1 MPPYDL
7 DHRLV
12 VGVSSSA
19 LFDLSTSQRVF
30 DEQGIDAYRAYQD
43 KYRDRMLR
51 PGVAFEFV
59 QRLLS
64 LNDLSP
70 AAGDPLVEVFVLS
83 KNDPSTGLRVM
94 SSVAAHGLPISR
106 AIFTQG
112 VAPYAYIPAL
122 NISLFLSGD
131 AGDVRA
137 ATTLGHPAGQ
147 VLGSA
152 AVGQGA
158 SSGPTAPRTSGARV
172 APGDAPV
179 AVEPAVEATTPV
191 GDVTAQDASPTW
203 VDADEVK
210 ELRVAFDFDGVLAD
224 DSAERIF
231 QSGGLEQFHQ
241 YESARKITEHHA
253 GPILPFLRALSTIQR
268 REEERVAEDPGYRP
282 RVRVSIVTARS
293 APSHERAVNTL
304 RSWGVTVNDAFFLG
318 GADKGRVLRVLR
330 PHIFFDDQR
339 GHLDPVAR
347 EVASV
352 LVPYGVTNEAQV
364 VAHLAPGTAAA
375 SAAEAAAPAG
385 APSAPDETMPDETAP
400 DGAAPDGA
408 APDAPALVPA
418 G

>member
-30 DEQGIDAYRAYQD
+30 DEQGIEAYRAYQD
-43 KYRDRMLR
+43 RYRDRTLR
-51 PGVAFEFV
+51 RGVAFEFV

-70 AAGDPLVEVFVLS
+70 DAQDPLVEVFVLS

-94 SSVAAHGLPISR
+94 SSVAAYGLPISR

-112 VAPYAYIPAL
+112 LAPYAYIPAL

-131 AGDVRA
+131 AGDVRR

-152 AVGQGA
+152 AVGHLA
-158 SSGPTAPRTSGARV
+158 AAGPTAEHP
-172 APGDAPV
+172 PGAPV
-179 AVEPAVEATTPV
+179 TAGEAEV
-191 GDVTAQDASPTW
+191 AADDA
-203 VDADEVK
+203 A

-231 QSGGLEQFHQ
+231 QSDGLEQFHQ
-241 YESARKITEHHA
+241 YESARKVTEHHA

-268 REEERVAEDPGYRP
+268 REDERVAEDPTYRP

-352 LVPYGVTNEAQV
+352 LVPYGVTNEV
-364 VAHLAPGTAAA
+364 TAVPSEPTVDA
-375 SAAEAAAPAG
+375 STPTPVG
-385 APSAPDETMPDETAP
+385 
-400 DGAAPDGA
+400 
-408 APDAPALVPA
+408 
-418 G
+418 

>member
-1 MPPYDL
+1 VPPYDL
-7 DHRLV
+7 DNRLV

-19 LFDLSTSQRVF
+19 LFDLSDSQRVF
-30 DEQGIDAYRAYQD
+30 DEEGIDAYRAYQD
-43 KYRDRMLR
+43 EFRERPLR
-51 PGVAFEFV
+51 PGVAFDFV

-70 AAGDPLVEVFVLS
+70 SAQDPLVEVFVLS

-94 SSVAAHGLPISR
+94 SSVAHHDLPISR

-112 VAPYAYIPAL
+112 LAPYAYIPAL

-131 AGDVRA
+131 ERDVRT

-152 AVGQGA
+152 AVGRAAPGPTTERVSGAPVTLGGPRGGTHPIPGGA
-158 SSGPTAPRTSGARV
+158 SRGSDHPDDGS
-172 APGDAPV
+172 
-179 AVEPAVEATTPV
+179 
-191 GDVTAQDASPTW
+191 
-203 VDADEVK
+203 
-210 ELRVAFDFDGVLAD
+210 LRVAFDFDGVLAD
-224 DSAERIF
+224 DSAERVY
-231 QSGGLEQFHQ
+231 QSAGSEQFHQ
-241 YESARKITEHHA
+241 YESARKVTQHHA

-268 REEERVAEDPGYRP
+268 REEERVAADPAYRP

-318 GADKGRVLRVLR
+318 GAEKGRVLRVLR

-352 LVPYGVTNEAQV
+352 LVPYGVTNEPPA
-364 VAHLAPGTAAA
+364 
-375 SAAEAAAPAG
+375 AAAPPREVAADAPTPGVTPAEAHAPG
-385 APSAPDETMPDETAP
+385 APRPDGGAPDEPAP
-400 DGAAPDGA
+400 VVDP
-408 APDAPALVPA
+408 VPSPV

>member
-1 MPPYDL
+1 PEGAPVPPYDL

-12 VGVSSSA
+12 VGVASSA

-43 KYRDRMLR
+43 RYRDRMLR

-70 AAGDPLVEVFVLS
+70 AAGDPLVEVFILS

-94 SSVAAHGLPISR
+94 SSVEAHGLPISR

-131 AGDVRA
+131 AGDVRT

-152 AVGQGA
+152 AVGRGA
-158 SSGPTAPRTSGARV
+158 SSGPTAQRTSGARV
-172 APGDAPV
+172 ALGDAPV
-179 AVEPAVEATTPV
+179 AVEPAVEGAVMGDATADISAEIATDAEV
-191 GDVTAQDASPTW
+191 G
-203 VDADEVK
+203 

-231 QSGGLEQFHQ
+231 QSGGLAQFHQ

-268 REEERVAEDPGYRP
+268 REEQRVAEDPGYRP

-352 LVPYGVTNEAQV
+352 LVPYGVTNE
-364 VAHLAPGTAAA
+364 VAP
-375 SAAEAAAPAG
+375 P
-385 APSAPDETMPDETAP
+385 
-400 DGAAPDGA
+400 

>member
-43 KYRDRMLR
+43 RYRDRTLR
-51 PGVAFEFV
+51 RGVAFEFV

-70 AAGDPLVEVFVLS
+70 DAQDPLVEVFVLS

-94 SSVAAHGLPISR
+94 SSVAAYGLPISR

-112 VAPYAYIPAL
+112 LAPYAYIPAL
-122 NISLFLSGD
+122 NVSLFLSGD
-131 AGDVRA
+131 ARDVRT

-152 AVGQGA
+152 AVGHLA
-158 SSGPTAPRTSGARV
+158 APGPTAEHP
-172 APGDAPV
+172 PGAPV
-179 AVEPAVEATTPV
+179 LP
-191 GDVTAQDASPTW
+191 GGSPGE
-203 VDADEVK
+203 DPDGAADDGT
-210 ELRVAFDFDGVLAD
+210 LRVAFDFDGVLAD
-224 DSAERIF
+224 DSAERVY
-231 QSGGLEQFHQ
+231 QSSGIEQFHQ
-241 YESARKITEHHA
+241 YESARKVTEHHA
-253 GPILPFLRALSTIQR
+253 GPILPFLRALGTIQR
-268 REEERVAEDPGYRP
+268 REEERAAEDPAYRP

-339 GHLDPVAR
+339 GHLDPVSR

-352 LVPYGVTNEAQV
+352 LVPYGVTNEAPV
-364 VAHLAPGTAAA
+364 T
-375 SAAEAAAPAG
+375 
-385 APSAPDETMPDETAP
+385 DETPGPAP
-400 DGAAPDGA
+400 EPGVAEPAP
-408 APDAPALVPA
+408 VPA
-418 G
+418 PVG

>member
-7 DHRLV
+7 DNRLV

-19 LFDLSTSQRVF
+19 LFDLSDSQRVF
-30 DEQGIDAYRAYQD
+30 DDEGIDAYRAYQD
-43 KYRDRMLR
+43 EFRERPLR
-51 PGVAFEFV
+51 PGVAFDFV
-59 QRLLS
+59 RRLLS

-70 AAGDPLVEVFVLS
+70 SAQDPLVEVFVLS

-94 SSVAAHGLPISR
+94 SSVAHHGLPISR

-112 VAPYAYIPAL
+112 LAPYAYIPAL

-131 AGDVRA
+131 EGDVRT

-152 AVGQGA
+152 AVGRA
-158 SSGPTAPRTSGARV
+158 DPGPTAERVSGAPVTPGGTRGG
-172 APGDAPV
+172 ARGTLGEPGRAAAGGDA
-179 AVEPAVEATTPV
+179 AV
-191 GDVTAQDASPTW
+191 GDDPDDGS
-203 VDADEVK
+203 
-210 ELRVAFDFDGVLAD
+210 LRVAFDFDGVLAD
-224 DSAERIF
+224 DSAERVY
-231 QSGGLEQFHQ
+231 QSAGIEQFHQ
-241 YESARKITEHHA
+241 YESARKVTEHHA

-268 REEERVAEDPGYRP
+268 REEERVASDPAYRP

-318 GADKGRVLRVLR
+318 GAEKGRVLRVLR

-352 LVPYGVTNEAQV
+352 LVPYGVTNETPAAADPAHEVPADAPTAV
-364 VAHLAPGTAAA
+364 VTEEEARAPG
-375 SAAEAAAPAG
+375 EPWPDG
-385 APSAPDETMPDETAP
+385 GAPDEPAP
-400 DGAAPDGA
+400 VVDP
-408 APDAPALVPA
+408 VPA
-418 G
+418 PVG

>member
-19 LFDLSTSQRVF
+19 LFDLSDSQRVF

-43 KYRDRMLR
+43 EHLDRTLR

-70 AAGDPLVEVFVLS
+70 SAQDPLVEVFVLS
-83 KNDPSTGLRVM
+83 KNDPTTGLRVM

-106 AIFTQG
+106 SIFTQG
-112 VAPYAYIPAL
+112 LAPYAYIPAL

-131 AGDVRA
+131 ARDVRT
-137 ATTLGHPAGQ
+137 ATLLGHPAGQ

-152 AVGQGA
+152 AVGHLA
-158 SSGPTAPRTSGARV
+158 APGPTAERTPGVPLALGGAQAV
-172 APGDAPV
+172 PDDA
-179 AVEPAVEATTPV
+179 A
-191 GDVTAQDASPTW
+191 DA
-203 VDADEVK
+203 

-231 QSGGLEQFHQ
+231 QSDGLEQFHR
-241 YESARKITEHHA
+241 YESARKVTEHHA

-268 REEERVAEDPGYRP
+268 REEERAVEDPTYRP

-304 RSWGVTVNDAFFLG
+304 RSWGVTVNDAFFMG

-352 LVPYGVTNEAQV
+352 LVPYGVTNEEV
-364 VAHLAPGTAAA
+364 PVAAVPVEPGPDG
-375 SAAEAAAPAG
+375 EGPAPAP
-385 APSAPDETMPDETAP
+385 AP
-400 DGAAPDGA
+400 
-408 APDAPALVPA
+408 VPA
-418 G
+418 PVG

>member
-19 LFDLSTSQRVF
+19 LFDLSDSQRVF

-43 KYRDRMLR
+43 EHLDRTLR

-70 AAGDPLVEVFVLS
+70 SAQDPLVEVFVLS
-83 KNDPSTGLRVM
+83 KNDPTTGLRVM

-106 AIFTQG
+106 SIFTQG

-131 AGDVRA
+131 AGDVRT
-137 ATTLGHPAGQ
+137 ATGLGYPAGQ

-152 AVGQGA
+152 AVGHLA
-158 SSGPTAPRTSGARV
+158 AAGPTAQSTPGALV
-172 APGDAPV
+172 APGGGPDSTPDA
-179 AVEPAVEATTPV
+179 
-191 GDVTAQDASPTW
+191 
-203 VDADEVK
+203 

-231 QSGGLEQFHQ
+231 QTDGLEQFHR
-241 YESARKITEHHA
+241 YESARKVTEHHA
-253 GPILPFLRALSTIQR
+253 GPILPFLRGLSTIQR
-268 REEERVAEDPGYRP
+268 REEERVAEDPTYRP

-318 GADKGRVLRVLR
+318 GAEKGRVLRVLR

-347 EVASV
+347 EVTSV
-352 LVPYGVTNEAQV
+352 LVPYGVTNE
-364 VAHLAPGTAAA
+364 
-375 SAAEAAAPAG
+375 EAAL
-385 APSAPDETMPDETAP
+385 
-400 DGAAPDGA
+400 A
-408 APDAPALVPA
+408 APDAPAPDAPVPDAQAPDGGAPAAAPVPA
-418 G
+418 PAPVG

>member
-19 LFDLSTSQRVF
+19 LFDLSDSQRVF

-43 KYRDRMLR
+43 EHLDRPLR

-70 AAGDPLVEVFVLS
+70 VAGDPLVEVFVLS
-83 KNDPSTGLRVM
+83 KNDPTTGLRVM

-131 AGDVRA
+131 AGDVRT
-137 ATTLGHPAGQ
+137 ATGLGYPAGQ

-152 AVGQGA
+152 AVGHGA
-158 SSGPTAPRTSGARV
+158 APGPTPGSVPDHAPGLPV
-172 APGDAPV
+172 APPAPDG
-179 AVEPAVEATTPV
+179 AP
-191 GDVTAQDASPTW
+191 D
-203 VDADEVK
+203 DAD
-210 ELRVAFDFDGVLAD
+210 LRVAFDFDGVLAD
-224 DSAERIF
+224 DSAERVY
-231 QSGGLEQFHQ
+231 QSDGLEQFHE
-241 YESARKITEHHA
+241 YESARKVTEHLA

-268 REEERVAEDPGYRP
+268 CEEERARQDPTYRP

-304 RSWGVTVNDAFFLG
+304 RSWGVTVNDAFFMG

-352 LVPYGVTNEAQV
+352 LVPYGVTNESVPGAQ
-364 VAHLAPGTAAA
+364 G
-375 SAAEAAAPAG
+375 
-385 APSAPDETMPDETAP
+385 D
-400 DGAAPDGA
+400 A
-408 APDAPALVPA
+408 APDALVPTPA
-418 G
+418 HVG

>member
-19 LFDLSTSQRVF
+19 LFDLSDSQRVF
-30 DEQGIDAYRAYQD
+30 DEQGIDAYRGYQD
-43 KYRDRMLR
+43 EHLDRTLR

-70 AAGDPLVEVFVLS
+70 SAQDPLVEVFVLS
-83 KNDPSTGLRVM
+83 KNDPTTGLRVM

-106 AIFTQG
+106 SIFTQG
-112 VAPYAYIPAL
+112 LAPYAYIPAL

-131 AGDVRA
+131 ARDVRT
-137 ATTLGHPAGQ
+137 ATLLGHPAGQ

-152 AVGQGA
+152 AVGHVA
-158 SSGPTAPRTSGARV
+158 AAGPTAERTSGV
-172 APGDAPV
+172 PV
-179 AVEPAVEATTPV
+179 ASGE
-191 GDVTAQDASPTW
+191 SPGE
-203 VDADEVK
+203 DSDGAADDGA
-210 ELRVAFDFDGVLAD
+210 LRVAFDFDGVLAD

-231 QSGGLEQFHQ
+231 QSDGLEQFHR
-241 YESARKITEHHA
+241 YESARKVTEHHA

-268 REEERVAEDPGYRP
+268 REEERVVEDPTYRP

-304 RSWGVTVNDAFFLG
+304 RSWGVTVNDAFFMG

-352 LVPYGVTNEAQV
+352 LVPYGVTNEEV
-364 VAHLAPGTAAA
+364 PVAAVPVERGPDGGAPAPAPA
-375 SAAEAAAPAG
+375 PVPAPAG
-385 APSAPDETMPDETAP
+385 
-400 DGAAPDGA
+400 
-408 APDAPALVPA
+408 
-418 G
+418 

>member
-12 VGVSSSA
+12 VGVASSA

-43 KYRDRMLR
+43 RYRDRMLR

-70 AAGDPLVEVFVLS
+70 AAGDPLVEVFILS

-131 AGDVRA
+131 AGDVRT

-158 SSGPTAPRTSGARV
+158 SSGPTAQRTPHARV

-179 AVEPAVEATTPV
+179 TVEPAVQTVEAAMATGVAVMGDATADISEESTADAEV
-191 GDVTAQDASPTW
+191 G
-203 VDADEVK
+203 

-268 REEERVAEDPGYRP
+268 REEQRVAEDPGYRP

-352 LVPYGVTNEAQV
+352 LVPYGVTNE
-364 VAHLAPGTAAA
+364 VAP
-375 SAAEAAAPAG
+375 P
-385 APSAPDETMPDETAP
+385 
-400 DGAAPDGA
+400 

>member
-70 AAGDPLVEVFVLS
+70 AAGDPLVEVFILS

-152 AVGQGA
+152 AVGHVA
-158 SSGPTAPRTSGARV
+158 PPGPTAPRTSGARV

-179 AVEPAVEATTPV
+179 AVETAVEAAAEA
-191 GDVTAQDASPTW
+191 G
-203 VDADEVK
+203 

-352 LVPYGVTNEAQV
+352 LVPYGVTNEAQ
-364 VAHLAPGTAAA
+364 GA
-375 SAAEAAAPAG
+375 SP
-385 APSAPDETMPDETAP
+385 
-400 DGAAPDGA
+400 

>member
-1 MPPYDL
+1 VPPYDL
-7 DHRLV
+7 DSRLV

-19 LFDLSTSQRVF
+19 LFDLADSQRVF
-30 DEQGIDAYRAYQD
+30 DEEGINAYRAYQD
-43 KYRDRMLR
+43 EYRERPLR
-51 PGVAFEFV
+51 PGVAFDFV
-59 QRLLS
+59 RRLLS

-70 AAGDPLVEVFVLS
+70 SAQDPLVEVFVLS

-94 SSVAAHGLPISR
+94 ASVEHHGLPISR

-112 VAPYAYIPAL
+112 LAPYAYIPAL

-131 AGDVRA
+131 EGDVRT

-152 AVGQGA
+152 AVGRGA
-158 SSGPTAPRTSGARV
+158 ARGPTAQRE
-172 APGDAPV
+172 PGAPV
-179 AVEPAVEATTPV
+179 TVGRAPDSASVTPGGATGGPEDPDD
-191 GDVTAQDASPTW
+191 GA
-203 VDADEVK
+203 
-210 ELRVAFDFDGVLAD
+210 LRVAFDFDGVLAD
-224 DSAERIF
+224 DSAERVY
-231 QSGGLEQFHQ
+231 QSAGIEKFHQ
-241 YESARKITEHHA
+241 YESARKVTEHHA

-268 REEERVAEDPGYRP
+268 REEERVAEDPAYRP

-304 RSWGVTVNDAFFLG
+304 RTWGVTVNDAFFLG
-318 GADKGRVLRVLR
+318 GAEKGRVLRVLR

-352 LVPYGVTNEAQV
+352 LVPYGVTNETPPVPPSEDPPGHDA
-364 VAHLAPGTAAA
+364 AADDRLAPRPGALDAPA
-375 SAAEAAAPAG
+375 DAAAPAPTDDPEVPAPG
-385 APSAPDETMPDETAP
+385 ATP
-400 DGAAPDGA
+400 
-408 APDAPALVPA
+408 APAPV

>member
-43 KYRDRMLR
+43 TYRDRMLR

-70 AAGDPLVEVFVLS
+70 AAGDPLVEVFILS

-152 AVGQGA
+152 AVGHVA
-158 SSGPTAPRTSGARV
+158 PPGPTAPRTSGARG

-179 AVEPAVEATTPV
+179 AVEPAVEGA
-191 GDVTAQDASPTW
+191 ADAG
-203 VDADEVK
+203 

-352 LVPYGVTNEAQV
+352 LVPYGVTNEAP
-364 VAHLAPGTAAA
+364 VASPAPGAD
-375 SAAEAAAPAG
+375 AAEASAPVAPAG
-385 APSAPDETMPDETAP
+385 AALPAGAPAVPDET
-400 DGAAPDGA
+400 A